1 MARYIIV
8 GDIHGCLAEFNALLD
23 ACGVAYDDKIVS
35 VEDLVAKGTLQRL
48 MRMGRRCSGG
58 FLHVQDRIPPVS
70 FNFVLNVVWYL

>member
-1 MARYIIV
+1 
-8 GDIHGCLAEFNALLD
+8 
-23 ACGVAYDDKIVS
+23 VAYDDKIVS